1 MLEKWELSR
10 SLVLS
15 WKSAGLVELFLFIV
29 KIYEIGSSVLP
40 KKKKMYGINLNE
52 WIICFIIDVR
62 NLMD

>member
-40 KKKKMYGINLNE
+40 QKRYGINLNE
-52 WIICFIIDVR
+52 WIICFVIDAR